1 MPSLTPRQ
9 LRAVSLL
16 AQGKSQRQAARDVG
30 VTAQTLCA
38 WVKLP
43 EFETQLQNL
52 MGQSQAETLMMLRG
66 QRIKALETINHLMD
80 TAPAATRLQA
90 ARTILEATNTLP
102 PPLAPA
108 PAPTAHDQLREALAY
123 AHNLLVAEGHLPKD
137 DHALRH

>member
-16 AQGKSQRQAARDVG
+16 AQGKSQRQTARDIG
-30 VTAQTLCA
+30 VTPQTLCV

-43 EFETQLQNL
+43 EFETQLQTL
-52 MGQSQAETLMMLRG
+52 VGQSQAETLAMLRG